1 MADRGE
7 DREIKQRT
15 NAKEAEVIG
24 EDKQLLRKAKE
35 DLNAKKKARVQGQV
49 IASKPENDRMVR

>member
-1 MADRGE
+1 VADRGE